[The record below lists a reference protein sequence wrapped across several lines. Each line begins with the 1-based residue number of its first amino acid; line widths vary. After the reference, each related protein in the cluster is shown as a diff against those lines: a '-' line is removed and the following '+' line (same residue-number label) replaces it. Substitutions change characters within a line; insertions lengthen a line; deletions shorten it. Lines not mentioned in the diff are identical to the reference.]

1 MNSLYSTKVDKADGT
16 LKGRVIMGY
25 RVMLLL
31 VCGLLAACG
40 TIVTPT
46 PLASTSDS
54 YLVALV
60 RRMIPPIPQ
69 GNWCDKNADFASI
82 DTYNAAL
89 IAALSQLLADPASST
104 RSTDKL
110 AEIFVAGAQIN
121 PSHTFIL
128 NAGGDTLLAVL
139 PTYRASCLESFHY
152 RSIISRIVLFNPN
165 GEFWPIRQVV
175 TNTEAGTVILRP
187 GAVQWAGDRWVVTLN
202 DLGKA
207 LCPRCFEVVQIVR
220 QGGDWIAVTAL
231 EGKGQD
237 FVLVDP
243 ALRLINGYQMIGV
256 TLTSYDDPPCILD
269 AETQAR
275 LAWTIY
281 ITEHIYQWDNT
292 RYVLLSDHILDTRV
306 ILYAGNTYERLLDW
320 EAHCAA

>member
-1 MNSLYSTKVDKADGT
+1 
-16 LKGRVIMGY
+16 MGY

-54 YLVALV
+54 DLTALV

-89 IAALSQLLADPASST
+89 IAALSQLLADPAAAN
-104 RSTDKL
+104 RSVEEL
-110 AEIFVAGAQIN
+110 AAIFVAGAQIN
-121 PSHTFIL
+121 PTHTFVL

-139 PTYRASCLESFHY
+139 RTYRASCLQSMHARGSVY
-152 RSIISRIVLFNPN
+152 QIVVYDRH
-165 GEFWPIRQVV
+165 GEFWLIRKIGSNDQV
-175 TNTEAGTVILRP
+175 GTAILFS
-187 GAVQWAGDRWVVTLN
+187 GAMQWATDRWVVVLN
-202 DLGKA
+202 DLNNG
-207 LCPRCFEVVQIVR
+207 LCVTCFEVVHIV
-220 QGGDWIAVTAL
+220 QQDGVWAAMTAL
-231 EGKGQD
+231 EGKGQNVARID
-237 FVLVDP
+237 FP
-243 ALRLINGYQMIGV
+243 TLRLIDGYRTISV
-256 TLTSYDDPPCILD
+256 TLPSYDDPPCKLD

-275 LAWTIY
+275 LAWIIY
-281 ITEHIYQWDNT
+281 ITEHIYQWDGT
-292 RYVLLSDHILDTRV
+292 SYRTAGKHILDTKV
-306 ILYAGNTYERLLDW
+306 ILYAGERRETYERLLDW